1 MKLGKPT
8 GSPKSGGRKAGT
20 PNKRS
25 VWLREELDRANIDWG
40 LELKKALD
48 TLDYKKAE
56 ILVSLLPFL
65 NPKLKEK
72 EVEDTQETSSEDS
85 EDSILNLIKK

>member
-8 GSPKSGGRKAGT
+8 GSPKTGGRKAGT

-25 VWLREELDRANIDWG
+25 IWLREELDKADINWG
-40 LELKKALD
+40 IELKKALD

-72 EVEDTQETSSEDS
+72 EMEDEVESKAEEADS
-85 EDSILNLIKK
+85 LLNLISK